1 MFRIFQKTNYFK
13 MMKTKSGSLRK
24 FEKDKSLAK
33 SIKEK
38 KSKYGKKEKKG
49 HINIVILANFFQC
62 LC

>member
-1 MFRIFQKTNYFK
+1 